1 MIVERTLRVL
11 VLLVAAA
18 GCTPQDG
25 GTDPDANMTPI
36 IMYDPLTA
44 NTWSLSMMGGGAQLS
59 ITDATSAAA
68 CALAVDQHN
77 GLGAAGGQIIL
88 RLPGTVTETCPA
100 LTGGY
105 TLRTNCPATLGSE
118 AYVPEGC
125 AFYRRW
131 DAQGVPLGITVAL
144 NGVITIAGTA
154 ASCTIRA
161 NVGFL
166 GAAFSEVASL
176 ANGTGVQPWC
186 KSS

>member
-25 GTDPDANMTPI
+25 GTDSGSPDKI
-36 IMYDPLTA
+36 IVYDPLTA

-88 RLPGTVTETCPA
+88 RLPGTVTDTCPV
-100 LTGGY
+100 GNY
-105 TLRTNCPATLGSE
+105 TIRSNCDPTLGSE
-118 AYVPEGC
+118 AYVTAGC

-131 DAQGVPLGITVAL
+131 DAQGTLLGITVAL
-144 NGVITIAGTA
+144 NGEITVAGSA